1 MLHTEPGGLRAVEPN
16 VGPYRIVER
25 LGAGGMGEVYLA
37 DDTRLGR
44 QVALKRLTDPSLG
57 DAAARVRILREAGAA
72 ATLNHPNVAAVYD
85 VLDSDGRAYIVMEY
99 VAGESLA
106 DQLHRRG
113 ALSPDHVVQIGL
125 QLCDGLAEAHRH
137 GIIHRDL
144 KPANVRVTPDG
155 RAKVLDFG
163 LARRPAALAAA
174 TPGGAHAGVAES
186 LGLSEGQVMGTPAYM
201 APEVLL
207 GQSADHRSDIYS
219 LGVTLFE
226 LAVGH
231 PPFDGTNFLS
241 IALAVLTE
249 PPPPIATMLPGGLG
263 EIVAKCM
270 ARDQSQRYQSAGAL
284 RRDLASLSVE
294 LFDRPTGPHHLP
306 SSVRARL
313 LGGGTRSSA
322 RTKVLV
328 GLATVALLAAAG
340 VLTSS
345 LWRPAATRAAPQPPV
360 VAVVALPTVS
370 DNPAYANLGLGVAAE
385 LGGHL
390 SNSYPRAT
398 IVSST
403 GAPVQVQTAGLFAAG
418 RGLGATFLVP
428 VQAQVQGGRV
438 QVNAQLVRVE
448 NQALLGSITE
458 RGSLGDAA
466 FFDLQQRVGAG
477 VAGMLTSTVGA
488 ATTAGQRPAATS
500 SVNDFA
506 EYSAAIAMLS
516 RRFVAGNVDQAT
528 SILEGVVARSP
539 GFAAAHAGLSAAYLT
554 QFSETKSP
562 ALVDKSI
569 ASARR
574 AVDLDPADTRG
585 LTALAL
591 AYDGAGRHDES
602 VQALRTA
609 LERQPRSDDLHRE
622 LGDILVGRDQV
633 EAGLTELRE
642 AVRLRPDY
650 WENPTALAM
659 ALYGRGRFEEA
670 IAPFTRATE
679 LMPTDPLVHQRLAST
694 YHQLGRLD
702 EALTHY
708 RGAIRHGG
716 TPSAFANLGTILYRQ
731 GQFAE
736 ALTSYDES
744 LKIRPG
750 SHQTWR
756 SKGDTLNRLGR
767 PDEAREAWQKAAD
780 LGENMLK
787 ANPADAH
794 ARGFL
799 AVCRAKLGEV
809 ETARS
814 LAAQA
819 MRDAPGNPDVIYRNA
834 VVNALTGRL
843 DQGRALLALALK
855 AGYSAS
861 EAAIDEDLR
870 ALGPIAA
877 RAAR

>member
-1 MLHTEPGGLRAVEPN
+1 LEPQ

-37 DDTRLGR
+37 EDTRLGR
-44 QVALKRLTDPSLG
+44 QVALKRLTDSSLG

-99 VAGESLA
+99 VPGESLA
-106 DQLHRRG
+106 DQLHHQG
-113 ALSPDHVVQIGL
+113 PLSTDRVVQIGM
-125 QLCDGLAEAHRH
+125 QLCDALAEAHRH
-137 GIIHRDL
+137 HIVHRDL

-155 RAKVLDFG
+155 RVKVLDFG
-163 LARRPAALAAA
+163 LAKRRGAVAAV
-174 TPGGAHAGVAES
+174 TPGGERVAVAES
-186 LGLSEGQVMGTPAYM
+186 LALSEGQVIGTPTYM

-207 GQSADHRSDIYS
+207 GQAADHRSDIYS

-226 LAVGH
+226 LAVGYT
-231 PPFDGTNFLS
+231 PFDGTNFLS

-249 PPPPIATMLPGGLG
+249 PPPPITTMLPGGLG

-270 ARDQSQRYQSAGAL
+270 ARDQSQRYQSAVAL
-284 RRDLASLSVE
+284 RRDLASLSAE
-294 LFDRPTGPHHLP
+294 MFDRPTGPLHVP
-306 SSVRARL
+306 SSARARL
-313 LGGGTRSSA
+313 LGSGMRSST

-328 GLATVALLAAAG
+328 GLATVVLLAAAG
-340 VLTSS
+340 VLTAS
-345 LWRPAATRAAPQPPV
+345 LWRPAAAPAALQSPV

-385 LGGHL
+385 LGGYL

-398 IVSST
+398 IVNSN
-403 GAPVQVQTAGLFAAG
+403 GVPVQVQTAGVFSAG

-458 RGSLGDAA
+458 RGSMGDAA
-466 FFDLQQRVGAG
+466 FFDLQQRLGAG
-477 VAGMLTSTVGA
+477 VAGLLTSAVGLSKA
-488 ATTAGQRPAATS
+488 AGQRSTGAS

-506 EYSAAIAMLS
+506 EYSAAIAMLE

-539 GFAAAHAGLSAAYLT
+539 GFAAAHAGLSSAYLT
-554 QFSETKSP
+554 QFREAKSP

-569 ASARR
+569 ASAQR

-585 LTALAL
+585 LTSLAL
-591 AYDGAGRHDES
+591 GFAAAGRSNEAI
-602 VQALRTA
+602 QTLRVA

-622 LGDILVGRDQV
+622 LGDILVRSGQI
-633 EAGLTELRE
+633 EAGLNELR
-642 AVRLRPDY
+642 AASQLRPDY
-650 WENPTALAM
+650 WENSTALAM
-659 ALYGRGRFEEA
+659 ALYMRGRFDEA
-670 IAPFTRATE
+670 IAPFTRAAE
-679 LMPTDPLVHQRLAST
+679 LMPTDPLAHQRLAST

-708 RGAIRHGG
+708 RAAIRNGG
-716 TPSAFANLGTILYRQ
+716 TPSAYANIGTILYRQ
-731 GQFAE
+731 GKFAE

-767 PDEAREAWQKAAD
+767 PDEAREAWRKAAD
-780 LGENMLK
+780 LAENMLK
-787 ANPADAH
+787 ANTADAH

-799 AVCRAKLGEV
+799 AVCHAKLGEV

-819 MRDAPGNPDVIYRNA
+819 MQDAPGNPDVIYRNA
-834 VVNALTGRL
+834 VVNALTGRIDEGRDLL
-843 DQGRALLALALK
+843 DRALK

-861 EAAIDEDLR
+861 EAAIDDDLR
-870 ALGPIAA
+870 ALGPPGA
-877 RAAR
+877 RAAK